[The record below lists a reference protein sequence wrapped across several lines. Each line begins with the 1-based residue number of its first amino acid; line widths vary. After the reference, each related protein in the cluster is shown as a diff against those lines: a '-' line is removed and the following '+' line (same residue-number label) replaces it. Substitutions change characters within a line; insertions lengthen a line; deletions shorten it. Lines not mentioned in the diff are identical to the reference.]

1 MKKSGS
7 ATIAPAHA
15 TVELMDHLR
24 GARQGTTPVSV
35 MLDGEYGV
43 SGVVLGVPA
52 YLGQSGLVSAE
63 EMRLTS
69 DETSALHNAA
79 EAIRTRLVKLM
90 IIKHRAGGRFEE
102 AGSYVRAKR
111 VGPFV
116 YVAGTTAIEPS
127 GKLHAPGDTYAQ
139 THYIL
144 KRIEDALREVG
155 ANMTHVMRT
164 RAYLVDL
171 ASAGGFIRAHG

>member
-1 MKKSGS
+1 M
-7 ATIAPAHA
+7 
-15 TVELMDHLR
+15 V
-24 GARQGTTPVSV
+24 
-35 MLDGEYGV
+35 
-43 SGVVLGVPA
+43 
-52 YLGQSGLVSAE
+52 
-63 EMRLTS
+63 
-69 DETSALHNAA
+69 
-79 EAIRTRLVKLM
+79 
-90 IIKHRAGGRFEE
+90 IKHRAGGRFEE

-144 KRIEDALREVG
+144 KRIENALREVG

-171 ASAGGFIRAHG
+171 SSAGGFIRAHGEVFKGIDPVLTGVEAGLTQPGMMVEIDVDAIIHDESGKISY